1 MAKGKPGGVKG
12 KSKDVSWEKAVDEAI
27 KALKPELDFLREYD
41 LKAKA
46 SASRR
51 S

>member
-1 MAKGKPGGVKG
+1 MAGRR
-12 KSKDVSWEKAVDEAI
+12 KSISWEKAVDEAFRV
-27 KALKPELDFLREYD
+27 LKPQLDFLREHD

-46 SASRR
+46 SRPS